1 MNNKPFEYKTSP
13 HIHECKTKEEWDKE
27 CERWHSLTPEQRQK
41 ESAEY
46 QKRLYEKIDQMNK
59 ESEKKKQ
66 ERQNV
71 SQTPEDFFKN
81 CDHPNSLE
89 NSEATIIWILV
100 MAVGTIFKGNWII
113 WIVATVIWWRYITR
127 HTRRK

>member
-1 MNNKPFEYKTSP
+1 MNDKPFEYKTSP

-41 ESAEY
+41 ESADYERKLHEELAQSDAEWKKRKEEQ
-46 QKRLYEKIDQMNK
+46 QKK
-59 ESEKKKQ
+59 
-66 ERQNV
+66 
-71 SQTPEDFFKN
+71 SQTPEELFKN

-89 NSEATIIWILV
+89 NSEATIIWIVV